1 MGKWID
7 VNGEAIYST
16 RAIAPYKSD
25 NICLTQ
31 QKDSKAVYALYLG
44 QEDGTGLPA
53 SFTVKGIK
61 AAKGAKLTMLGAGGT
76 LKWENT
82 ADGVKVYIPQKI
94 RTNLPCDLA
103 WAVKIS
109 AVE

>member
-1 MGKWID
+1 M
-7 VNGEAIYST
+7 
-16 RAIAPYKSD
+16 
-25 NICLTQ
+25 
-31 QKDSKAVYALYLG
+31 LY
-44 QEDGTGLPA
+44 EVIT
-53 SFTVKGIK
+53 
-61 AAKGAKLTMLGAGGT
+61 GGT